1 MSNQEDAKCMRT
13 LKYVIGALFGFFVVM
28 IFLARHIAY

>member
-13 LKYVIGALFGFFVVM
+13 LSWVIGTLFAFFLAM
-28 IFLARHIAY
+28 IFLARSLVY

>member
-13 LKYVIGALFGFFVVM
+13 LTMVISALFGFFIAM
-28 IFLARHIAY
+28 IFLARAIVY

>member
-13 LKYVIGALFGFFVVM
+13 LTYVIGALFGFFLAM
-28 IFLARHIAY
+28 IFLARAIVY